1 MPVGKITNS
10 PLGLNDKRRKKEEII
25 SSKNIICDLGW
36 RAFYS
41 NSSLRI
47 EFYTFVEVGESGEL
61 AFVGEFISIS
71 SLDSVKDLL
80 TGELSG
86 AELVSVGS
94 LV

>member
-1 MPVGKITNS
+1 M
-10 PLGLNDKRRKKEEII
+10 
-25 SSKNIICDLGW
+25 
-36 RAFYS
+36 
-41 NSSLRI
+41 
-47 EFYTFVEVGESGEL
+47 GESGEL

-71 SLDSVKDLL
+71 SLDSIKDLL